1 MNEAD
6 DDGATAR
13 QQAALPDKPKT
24 SKQRKQN
31 EKNSSKK
38 KHQMKNGSKENDNKK
53 SSFS

>member
-13 QQAALPDKPKT
+13 QQAALPDKPTT

-31 EKNSSKK
+31 EMNSSKETPNEK
-38 KHQMKNGSKENDNKK
+38 WLKRK
-53 SSFS
+53 